1 MKPTRFDVTVPT
13 KRTPN
18 IHIQEH
24 MQENEW
30 QNMSKVQLQQYCL
43 KMEKWSLPSEK
54 VNLKSGTNWSAKMDM
69 SFTKSSCNT
78 AQYVLKVTL

>member
-1 MKPTRFDVTVPT
+1 MKPTRFDVTIPT

-18 IHIQEH
+18 IHIQKH

-43 KMEKWSLPSEK
+43 KMEKLSLPSEK
-54 VNLKSGTNWSAKMDM
+54 ANLKSGTNWSAKMDM

-78 AQYVLKVTL
+78 AQYVLKGTL